1 MFKAL
6 GVVTYT
12 AIIGVSGILA
22 GAVGLCSLMVYN
34 NSTIDATIEVLTKY
48 KTVENETEADSEVN
62 SESEPSEAVTEE

>member
-34 NSTIDATIEVLTKY
+34 NDTIDATIEVLKKY
-48 KTVENETEADSEVN
+48 KTVESETEVDSET
-62 SESEPSEAVTEE
+62 EPSEAVTEE

>member
-22 GAVGLCSLMVYN
+22 GAMGLVHMMIYN
-34 NSTIDATIEVLTKY
+34 NHTIDATVEVLQKY
-48 KTVENETEADSEVN
+48 KTEPETEQ
-62 SESEPSEAVTEE
+62 EELEDEQV

>member
-22 GAVGLCSLMVYN
+22 GAVGLCSLMVHN
-34 NSTIDATIEVLTKY
+34 NDTIDATIKVLTKY
-48 KTVENETEADSEVN
+48 KTVESETEVDSET
-62 SESEPSEAVTEE
+62 EPSEAVTEEN